1 MRRRL
6 INQQSEPRF
15 RETAKTLRLSV
26 KARIMMALFALML
39 IPQGTWAQGAVT
51 QYYDVCVNGTWVTS
65 ENESNVLSTDAENNN
80 KVEFQKDASGCKLTL
95 SGANFTGDIIY
106 GEGIDLEIDITGTN
120 IIGSIQNTSTG
131 GTGALKI
138 TSVSGGSTA
147 NTLTVGSTTTPSP
160 SVLPVVGF
168 TSVTLDGIY
177 ISSNDPYYYDQ
188 STKRYISTSYS
199 GGASG
204 DMTSM
209 TFTTDCYPLWIGGT
223 QVTSANKNAIG
234 DASIKSG
241 GTVVFDG
248 VSKLTFN
255 TVETKSG
262 NNTPII
268 SGLPSLTIH
277 FSGANSLSAISYN
290 NAIFTTDDNTNAA
303 LVMESDGGGATL
315 ALESAYGPIQGFT
328 TLSCS
333 SGTYLSSAEPMYY
346 GKDAYNVYRLIDPN
360 NDIHYFMDVA
370 FISDVTYPLW
380 IGDNQVTAANGGD
393 VFGNSTSAFTATE
406 LGNTLSLND
415 LSVSDGNIVSGLD
428 NLTIDLHGD
437 NTVTLT
443 SSDNA
448 VIKSFNES
456 APLKFKTSGTASKS
470 LQLNNPT
477 TGSSSVISGFA
488 SVDYMTAGLSLTNT
502 NQDVMAYNETQG
514 ALVDGNNTP
523 VHEASLSFTSYNLTI
538 AGTPVTSDNK
548 DDVLTGSNAGKVVY
562 TPHATVTN
570 SGTLTLNGATIDGTI
585 VSSLDNLTIEI
596 KGANSLTGTSGYI
609 SYSNPKNPS
618 ATGTLTIKKGAEGS
632 SLHLNNTTGPSAVG
646 GFSSVTLDGTYL
658 RANNS
663 CEYVGG
669 VTMAYQY
676 HATDT
681 YPVSNVQELEFTT
694 QHYYP
699 LWVGSAQVNEAE
711 LDDVLDDG
719 TVSFTSASGTN
730 TLTLNGAS
738 IDSSNGIESGL
749 DNLTIV
755 LKGSN
760 SVSTNTAYNFY
771 PIYSYVATAPLTI
784 QKDGSATKCS
794 LTLSSNNEVAQ
805 VVKGFASVTLSGL
818 EFAGSGTTITDA
830 ATKGAILLSDMFSGG
845 NGSSGTPFLISTTED
860 LETLSKC
867 INLGA
872 FTAHVFQLSNSI
884 NCSSLTWFDPIG
896 KSTHPFKSTFQ
907 GNNNTIS
914 NLTVSSTDDAGLF
927 GVIQNGSVYDL
938 TLSDCTISG
947 GTYAGA
953 IVGKFDGATISRTK
967 VTGNTTVTAT
977 TPGAI
982 VGQWSSGLVTYST
995 YEYTVTT
1002 QVTGASSPTS
1012 GYTPRAIGKNGDS
1025 GAGGD
1030 NATQGTVLYTKT
1042 LSTPAITNGTINPWY
1057 PNNDTYPN
1065 SGEFAPG
1072 QKAYFWVTPATGY
1085 AITSATVTYTIAG
1098 DSQEINANLEPNYS
1112 GDGNYVYSFTMPDAD
1127 DVTATA
1133 TLAIDVSSSSAYT
1146 ASIDNAT
1153 YSPTASL
1160 TPTKVTLTPT
1170 NGSSAITLD
1179 SDKNEFTIKAKTL
1192 GGTAADFTKAGTYV
1206 VTIQGNGNYTGTTDV
1221 NYTIDP
1227 QNASNL
1233 TIATITNQTY
1243 TGSVITP
1250 ALTVTDGTTPL
1261 TEGTDYSVVYASN
1274 INVGTAT
1281 ATITGT
1287 GNYTGTNNQ
1296 TFKIVAKNASTLTI
1310 AAIADQTYTGSA
1322 ITPAL
1327 TVTDGAKP
1335 LTQGTDYSVVY
1346 ASNINVGTATA
1357 TITGTGNY
1365 SGTKNQTFKIVA
1377 KDASNLTIAT
1387 IGDQTYT
1394 GSAITPALTVTDGAK
1409 PLTEGSDY
1417 TVAYTSNT
1425 NVGTATATITGTGNY
1440 ASTNN
1445 QTFKIVPKSAT
1456 GLTVTVS
1463 GTYTYTGSAIEPAST
1478 DISVSDS
1485 GTPLVEGTDYTI
1497 SYNNNTDAGT
1507 TAEVIITG
1515 KGNYDSATNKTAN
1528 FTIGQA
1534 TITSVTLDQTL
1545 FTYAPGVTHYVTVT
1559 AYAGTIPVPAGS
1571 ITVTVDGVATNG
1583 ASTIGT
1589 HTVRATART
1598 DIANNFKGYAENTF
1612 KIQERTINI
1621 TFGSRTFRTFYDAGE
1636 PFLIPNNMT
1645 AYIVTGVSSN
1655 TVTLKKVSFVQAGI
1669 PVLLES
1675 TPGTTNVADPAETFT
1690 GNLLKYATATV
1701 TTNGSQYVLYSDEFV
1716 KATGTINGKVYLDL
1730 TGLPSPARAFTIR
1743 TENTTTI
1750 ETVDN
1755 SELTDDNWYDMQG
1768 RKINKPTKTGIYIK
1782 NGKKVVVKT
1791 RY

>member
-1 MRRRL
+1 MKERL
-6 INQQSEPRF
+6 INHQQKPRPF
-15 RETAKTLRLSV
+15 GMKTRRLNAV
-26 KARIMMALFALML
+26 TRILMVLFAMML
-39 IPQGTWAQGAVT
+39 FPQGLWADGFTYYKYDGTKFVEVPLNDLPEPLTDGGTSGTSLIAGTTYVVGGYQTITGRIFLSSSGTVNIIICDGAT
-51 QYYDVCVNGTWVTS
+51 LDATMGIDVP
-65 ENESNVLSTDAENNN
+65 
-80 KVEFQKDASGCKLTL
+80 
-95 SGANFTGDIIY
+95 SGAILNIY
-106 GEGIDLEIDITGTN
+106 GQKKGTGILNAQACTFDSSHGSGTGNFYGAAIGGSYDTNPSSNYPSVTRQCGTINIHGCQITANSSSIPDAAGIGGCDGSGPVGLN
-120 IIGSIQNTSTG
+120 IYGGKVIATG
-131 GTGALKI
+131 GAYGAGI
-138 TSVSGGSTA
+138 GGGG
-147 NTLTVGSTTTPSP
+147 L
-160 SVLPVVGF
+160 
-168 TSVTLDGIY
+168 
-177 ISSNDPYYYDQ
+177 SS
-188 STKRYISTSYS
+188 
-199 GGASG
+199 
-204 DMTSM
+204 
-209 TFTTDCYPLWIGGT
+209 IGGT
-223 QVTSANKNAIG
+223 VTIYGGEVIA
-234 DASIKSG
+234 SG
-241 GTVVFDG
+241 GDG
-248 VSKLTFN
+248 DDSHICAMGIGRGSFSSSTSEPSNGGLTLG
-255 TVETKSG
+255 SG
-262 NNTPII
+262 VACYAGASPAPTG
-268 SGLPSLTIH
+268 SYADGTRFQYMVTDYTYGLTIGGTAVKASNASDI
-277 FSGANSLSAISYN
+277 FASASV
-290 NAIFTTDDNTNAA
+290 ASFLPTT
-303 LVMESDGGGATL
+303 
-315 ALESAYGPIQGFT
+315 
-328 TLSCS
+328 
-333 SGTYLSSAEPMYY
+333 
-346 GKDAYNVYRLIDPN
+346 
-360 NDIHYFMDVA
+360 
-370 FISDVTYPLW
+370 
-380 IGDNQVTAANGGD
+380 
-393 VFGNSTSAFTATE
+393 
-406 LGNTLSLND
+406 NTLILNRM
-415 LSVSDGNIVSGLD
+415 S
-428 NLTIDLHGD
+428 
-437 NTVTLT
+437 
-443 SSDNA
+443 
-448 VIKSFNES
+448 
-456 APLKFKTSGTASKS
+456 
-470 LQLNNPT
+470 
-477 TGSSSVISGFA
+477 
-488 SVDYMTAGLSLTNT
+488 TAG
-502 NQDVMAYNETQG
+502 
-514 ALVDGNNTP
+514 P
-523 VHEASLSFTSYNLTI
+523 
-538 AGTPVTSDNK
+538 
-548 DDVLTGSNAGKVVY
+548 
-562 TPHATVTN
+562 
-570 SGTLTLNGATIDGTI
+570 I

-669 VTMAYQY
+669 ATMAYQY

-699 LWVGSAQVNEAE
+699 LWVGSTQVNEAE

-805 VVKGFASVTLSGL
+805 VVKGFASVSLSGL

-830 ATKGAILLSDMFSGG
+830 ATKGAILFSDIFSGG

-1127 DVTATA
+1127 NVTATVS
-1133 TLAIDVSSSSAYT
+1133 LAVDVSSSAYT

-1160 TPTKVTLTPT
+1160 TPTKVTLTSKDGT
-1170 NGSSAITLD
+1170 TITLD
-1179 SDKNEFTIKAKTL
+1179 SSNNDFTITAQTF
-1192 GGTAADFTKAGTYV
+1192 GGEPAEFNKAGTYL
-1206 VTIQGNGNYTGTTDV
+1206 VTIQGNGNYTGTTQV
-1221 NYTIDP
+1221 NYTID
-1227 QNASNL
+1227 
-1233 TIATITNQTY
+1233 
-1243 TGSVITP
+1243 
-1250 ALTVTDGTTPL
+1250 
-1261 TEGTDYSVVYASN
+1261 
-1274 INVGTAT
+1274 
-1281 ATITGT
+1281 
-1287 GNYTGTNNQ
+1287 
-1296 TFKIVAKNASTLTI
+1296 
-1310 AAIADQTYTGSA
+1310 
-1322 ITPAL
+1322 
-1327 TVTDGAKP
+1327 
-1335 LTQGTDYSVVY
+1335 
-1346 ASNINVGTATA
+1346 
-1357 TITGTGNY
+1357 
-1365 SGTKNQTFKIVA
+1365 
-1377 KDASNLTIAT
+1377 
-1387 IGDQTYT
+1387 
-1394 GSAITPALTVTDGAK
+1394 
-1409 PLTEGSDY
+1409 
-1417 TVAYTSNT
+1417 
-1425 NVGTATATITGTGNY
+1425 
-1440 ASTNN
+1440 
-1445 QTFKIVPKSAT
+1445 PKSAT

-1463 GTYTYTGSAIEPAST
+1463 GTYTYTGSAIVPAAT
-1478 DISVSDS
+1478 DISVSDG
-1485 GTPLVEGTDYTI
+1485 GTPLTKDVDYTI
-1497 SYNNNTDAGT
+1497 TSYSNNVKAATSTDASAPTVTITGMGNYDNSTASGTFTIGPKSATGLTVTVSGTYTYTGSAIVPAATDISVSDGGTPLTKDVDYTITSYSNNTDAALS
-1507 TAEVIITG
+1507 TAASAPTVTITG
-1515 KGNYDSATNKTAN
+1515 MGNYDSGTTAN
-1528 FTIGQA
+1528 GIFTIDQA
-1534 TITSVTLDQTL
+1534 TITSVDLDQTL
-1545 FTYAPGVTHYVTVT
+1545 FTYSPGVTHNVTVT

-1690 GNLLKYATATV
+1690 GNLLKYAIATV
-1701 TTNGSQYVLYSDEFV
+1701 TTDGSQYVLYSDEFV

-1743 TENTTTI
+1743 TENTTAI
-1750 ETVDN
+1750 ETIDN

-1782 NGKKVVVKT
+1782 DGKKVVVKT